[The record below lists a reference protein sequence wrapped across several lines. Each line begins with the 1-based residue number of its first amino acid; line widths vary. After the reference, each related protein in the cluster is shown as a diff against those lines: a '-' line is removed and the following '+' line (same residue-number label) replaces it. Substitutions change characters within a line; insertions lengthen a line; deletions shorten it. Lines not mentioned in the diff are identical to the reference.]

1 MVGENL
7 CRVEMTPG
15 EGKKWN
21 WWQHGNKK
29 CKTAEHSTDVR
40 REDSGG
46 CCLLS
51 FQDRDAFPDVKLALL
66 MVTREHSE
74 AYLVYEL
81 KLECVNYLSKPG
93 LHRWQCFAFQDVKQ
107 KTLFSSLD
115 YQGVKISPLLSCL
128 FLWKHLKWCCKLISQ
143 KAPTCSTGIG
153 CPEMCGCPILGG
165 FRGWVG

>member
-1 MVGENL
+1 MGTRSVKQQSTALMWG
-7 CRVEMTPG
+7 
-15 EGKKWN
+15 GKTVVDAVCCLFKTGMPFQMWN
-21 WWQHGNKK
+21 WRYWWSQ
-29 CKTAEHSTDVR
+29 ESI
-40 REDSGG
+40 
-46 CCLLS
+46 
-51 FQDRDAFPDVKLALL
+51 
-66 MVTREHSE
+66 
-74 AYLVYEL
+74 L
-81 KLECVNYLSKPG
+81 KLTLFMLERVNYLSKPG

-115 YQGVKISPLLSCL
+115 YQGVKISPLLSCV